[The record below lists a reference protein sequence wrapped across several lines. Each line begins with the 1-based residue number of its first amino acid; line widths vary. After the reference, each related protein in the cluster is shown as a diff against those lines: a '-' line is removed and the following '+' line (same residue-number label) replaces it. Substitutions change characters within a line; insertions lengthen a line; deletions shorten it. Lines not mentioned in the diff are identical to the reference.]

1 MFLENRV
8 SEEIAII
15 DHFRNGGHHPDG
27 HETTAQLVAR
37 GEKLVKE
44 AKEAVAKFPKAKEV
58 REIES
63 NIIVVEALIK
73 AIQAKPAPD
82 AATMKRDEEELAR
95 QEKTLRQLIEKASHR
110 GHGF

>member
-1 MFLENRV
+1 M

-27 HETTAQLVAR
+27 HVTAAQLIER
-37 GEKLVKE
+37 GQRLVKE

-63 NIIVVEALIK
+63 SVIVVEALVK
-73 AIQAKPAPD
+73 V
-82 AATMKRDEEELAR
+82 RV
-95 QEKTLRQLIEKASHR
+95 
-110 GHGF
+110 